1 MNQVFTGTVVALKN
15 PKTATVELVSIK
27 IHSKYFKPQK
37 IVKTKKVHYEETEFP
52 LQLGD
57 KVKIKSD
64 RPRSKTKRFLKIRKR
79 RSNLIKGSM
88 ERPRVVLCVSNR
100 YLRVQAIDDIAGHTI
115 AFASTENFKEKSDY
129 SRKNKEYAKKLGI
142 IFADKLKK
150 DGVKN
155 IIFDRNAQKTNIIGE
170 NPQLAKGEKE
180 KISEVKPEGKKHDLG
195 SDKSEKKEYE
205 RERYTHAYLRE
216 VLKTTR
222 PVKVTKGGRRFSF
235 TSLVLTQDKEK
246 NAVACARGKSKEAM
260 DAFKKA
266 YRKTQKELIAHFS
279 TPSRT
284 IPREK
289 AYRKTQKELIA
300 HFSTPSRTIPRDI
313 VVDYKATRL
322 ILKPT
327 PSGSGIKASETLS
340 ILFKYLGIK
349 DKKKIVGRGIGSGRG
364 KTCGRGGKG
373 QTARTGGGTPP
384 GFEGGQTKVY
394 LRFPKRG
401 GGFKTASKTAYQIIN
416 LANLERDE
424 QVVKGQEIHLPK
436 VKILG
441 EGELTKNLIIHAA
454 DFSQEAQEKIT
465 KAGGQFQTI
474 TAIRLDKI
482 VKIFQNAEF
491 SQPRKK
497 TGSEEWKVMVGEQE
511 FSINY
516 FRNYVKKL
524 IESKELKEKWLPN
537 GQKQVD
543 LLRKLKE
550 LIQAETTT
558 DAQ

>member
-1 MNQVFTGTVVALKN
+1 MNQVFTGTVIELKN

-27 IHSKYFKPQK
+27 IHPKYFKPQK

-64 RPRSKTKRFLKIRKR
+64 RPRSKTKRKTCQKIRKR

-100 YLRVQAIDDIAGHTI
+100 YLRAQAIDDIVGNTI
-115 AFASTENFKEKSDY
+115 AFASTESFKEEGDY
-129 SRKNKEYAKKLGI
+129 SRKNKDYAKKLGI
-142 IFADKLKK
+142 LFADKLKK
-150 DGVKN
+150 
-155 IIFDRNAQKTNIIGE
+155 GE

-180 KISEVKPEGKKHDLG
+180 KINDAQVAGKKSELV
-195 SDKSEKKEYE
+195 SDKSEKKDHE

-313 VVDYKATRL
+313 VVDYKATKL

-327 PSGSGIKASETLS
+327 PPGSGIKASETLS

-401 GGFKTASKTAYQIIN
+401 GGFKTASKTTYQIIN
-416 LANLERDE
+416 LANLEGDE
-424 QVVKGQEIHLPK
+424 KVVNGQEIYLPR

-441 EGELTKNLIIHAA
+441 EGNLTKNLIIQAA

-465 KAGGQFQTI
+465 KAGGEFQTI

-482 VKIFQNAEF
+482 VKIFQNTEF
-491 SQPRKK
+491 SQQKK
-497 TGSEEWKVMVGEQE
+497 KDGSKEWKVTVGKQE

-516 FRNYVKKL
+516 FRNYVKKH
-524 IESKELKEKWLPN
+524 IESKELKEK
-537 GQKQVD
+537 
-543 LLRKLKE
+543 
-550 LIQAETTT
+550 
-558 DAQ
+558 